1 MTAKRRTLF
10 AAIAALVFALPAG
23 VVLSSVVRADANNQV
38 VIKTFAY
45 GPKDITVPAGTT
57 VTWINK
63 DPEVHTV
70 VNKDGKFR
78 SAALDTDDTYSF
90 TFAEPGTY
98 SFFCSLH
105 PQMQGKVIVVPK
117 G

>member
-1 MTAKRRTLF
+1 MRDHRIRVA
-10 AAIAALVFALPAG
+10 AAIVFALAVPAAF
-23 VVLSSVVRADANNQV
+23 LASSVWADEGNQV

-45 GPKDITVPAGTT
+45 GPKSITVPAGTT

-70 VNKDGKFR
+70 VDKGGTFR
-78 SAALDTDDTYSF
+78 SEALDSGDSF
-90 TFAEPGTY
+90 TFTFNEPGTY
-98 SFFCSLH
+98 NFFCTLH
-105 PQMQGKVIVVPK
+105 PQMTGTVTVVPK

>member
-1 MTAKRRTLF
+1 MRSRILAY
-10 AAIAALVFALPAG
+10 APAALVIVVAAG
-23 VVLSSVVRADANNQV
+23 VFATRQLHADDAPNQV
-38 VIKTFAY
+38 VIMTFKY
-45 GPKDITVPAGTT
+45 GPKDITVPAGAT

-70 VNKDGKFR
+70 VDKGGKFR
-78 SAALDTDDTYSF
+78 SSALDTDDSFTF

-98 SFFCSLH
+98 NFFCSLH
-105 PQMQGKVIVVPK
+105 PQMTGTVTVVPK